1 MTQLALAL
9 PVAAPACTWRQVWA
23 DDLERELLALRE
35 RYKAPRALPSL
46 RVVDGRQAIALV
58 GAQGRLYAQAHVPA
72 LPVPHPHEDRYLR
85 WLALCLHEL
94 RRSAACRGCLRPL
107 KPSIRV
113 DRSGHC
119 RRCQMIARAHAH
131 AQLDLEAI

>member
-1 MTQLALAL
+1 MTQLALSL
-9 PVAAPACTWRQVWA
+9 PVAAPVYSWRQVWA
-23 DDLERELLALRE
+23 DDLARELSALRH
-35 RYKAPRALPSL
+35 RYKAPQALPSL

-58 GAQGRLYAQAHVPA
+58 GPQGRLFAQTFIPV

-94 RRSAACRGCLRPL
+94 RRGGACRGCLRPL
-107 KPSIRV
+107 QPWRRV

-119 RRCQMIARAHAH
+119 RACQLIARAH
-131 AQLDLEAI
+131 QQIDLEAL

>member
-1 MTQLALAL
+1 MSAQLQL
-9 PVAAPACTWRQVWA
+9 PIAVSTPVCTWRQVWA
-23 DDLERELLALRE
+23 DDLARELAALRT
-35 RYKAPRALPSL
+35 RYKAPAALPSL
-46 RVVDGRQAIALV
+46 RMVNGRLTVALV
-58 GAQGRLYAQAHVPA
+58 GPQGRLLARAPVPA

-119 RRCQMIARAHAH
+119 RRCQMIARAHA
-131 AQLDLEAI
+131 QLELEVS